1 MVRLCM
7 SEVSHTAGAR
17 RARTRAARGCTLA
30 ELLGRCRR
38 RLARA
43 RLHYGHGTDN
53 PHDDAAAILWHVLAL
68 PPGPAPAGRR
78 LSAAQVAAVEALV
91 RRRITERVPVVYLT
105 GSCWFAGLRFHVDRR
120 VLIPRSAIAEL
131 IEQRFAPWIEAGRVR
146 RILDLGTGS
155 GCIACAAAR
164 AFPRARVDA
173 SDLSPDA
180 LAVAALNIRRLRL
193 RRRVRALRADHFRGL
208 GRARYDIIVSNPPY
222 VGQSEMRS
230 LPPEYRHEPAL
241 ALAAGRAGLDSVRA
255 ILAGA
260 ARHLEPGGL
269 LVVEVGNTEDAVRR
283 AWPGMPFTW
292 LEFTRG
298 GGGVF
303 LLTREQLRRGAGRH
317 GGGSERSAHVR

>member
-1 MVRLCM
+1 M
-7 SEVSHTAGAR
+7 SELSHRADAR
-17 RARTRAARGCTLA
+17 RARAKAAPATSLA
-30 ELLGRCRR
+30 ALLARSTR

-68 PPGPAPAGRR
+68 PPGPTRAARR
-78 LSAAQVAAVEALV
+78 VSAQEMAAVDALV
-91 RRRITERVPVVYLT
+91 RRRIAERIPVVYLT
-105 GSCWFAGLRFHVDRR
+105 GECWFAGLRFHVDPR
-120 VLIPRSAIAEL
+120 VLVPRSAIAEL
-131 IEQRFAPWIEAGRVR
+131 IERRFAPWIEPGRVR

-164 AFPRARVDA
+164 AFPRAHVTA
-173 SDLSPDA
+173 SDISPDA

-193 RRRVRALRADHFRGL
+193 GRRVRAVRADHFRGL

-260 ARHLEPGGL
+260 ARHLNPGGL
-269 LVVEVGNTEDAVRR
+269 LVVEVGNTEEAVRR

-303 LLTREQLRRGAGRH
+303 LLAREQLLGDAGRRGR
-317 GGGSERSAHVR
+317 GGKRTDVG

>member
-1 MVRLCM
+1 MDEL
-7 SEVSHTAGAR
+7 SHTSAGR
-17 RARTRAARGCTLA
+17 RAPKRAAQATTLHALLTRGT
-30 ELLGRCRR
+30 R

-53 PHDDAAAILWHVLAL
+53 PRDDAAAIIWHVLAL
-68 PPGPAPAGRR
+68 PPGPVAGSRR
-78 LSAAQVAAVEALV
+78 VNARQVAQVEALLQ
-91 RRRITERVPVVYLT
+91 RRIAERIPVVYLT
-105 GSCWFAGLRFHVDRR
+105 GSCWFAGIRFLVDPR

-131 IEQRFAPWIEAGRVR
+131 IERRFAPWIEPTRVR

-164 AFPRARVDA
+164 AFPRTRVDA
-173 SDLSPDA
+173 SDISSGA
-180 LAVAALNIRRLRL
+180 LAVAAVNIRRLRL
-193 RRRVRALRADHFRGL
+193 GRRVRTVRADHFRGL

-222 VGQSEMRS
+222 VGRREMRG
-230 LPPEYRHEPAL
+230 LPPEYRHEPLVAL
-241 ALAAGRAGLDSVRA
+241 ASGREGLDSVRV

-260 ARHLEPGGL
+260 ARHLNPGGL
-269 LVVEVGNTEDAVRR
+269 LVVEVGNSEAAVRR

-303 LLTREQLRRGAGRH
+303 LLTREQLQRAARARAVRGK
-317 GGGSERSAHVR
+317 RSVDVG